1 MVNSLY
7 RVVFPVS
14 NKTLNSGDCRGKEHS
29 MKELS
34 IINHNGI
41 EVVDSRE
48 VAEMIGKQH
57 AHLMRDIKGYA
68 EIIGSSIES
77 NFGLNDFFIESQYKD
92 SIGRTLPCYLLTK
105 KGCDMV
111 ANKMTG
117 EKGVLFT
124 AAYVTAFEK
133 MRETLTEKKPMTQAE
148 LILAQSQLMVEQERR
163 LKALENRAERNE
175 QTMQKTLDI
184 FSAPA
189 VSPDDWTSAMN
200 HQINTLVEQ
209 YGGNHRKF
217 RSDRYA
223 ELELETG
230 VDLKC
235 RQTRLRNRMRKNGA
249 TETECKQVSILQ
261 VISRDR
267 KLRPAFEAIIRRKAA
282 SLISDAQM

>member
-1 MVNSLY
+1 MKDLITINNDGQ
-7 RVVFPVS
+7 PVAS
-14 NKTLNSGDCRGKEHS
+14 SRDIAEHFEKEHRNV
-29 MKELS
+29 L
-34 IINHNGI
+34 
-41 EVVDSRE
+41 
-48 VAEMIGKQH
+48 
-57 AHLMRDIKGYA
+57 RDIDDLRKDVLNFEQMFFSVEIPDSYGRPQRAYLMNRDGFSLLVMGFTGKSALEWKLKYIDAFNRMEAQIKNPQLSPA
-68 EIIGSSIES
+68 EQ
-77 NFGLNDFFIESQYKD
+77 L
-92 SIGRTLPCYLLTK
+92 
-105 KGCDMV
+105 
-111 ANKMTG
+111 
-117 EKGVLFT
+117 
-124 AAYVTAFEK
+124 
-133 MRETLTEKKPMTQAE
+133 
-148 LILAQSQLMVEQERR
+148 LAQAQLMVEQERR
-163 LKALENRAERNE
+163 LKALESRAERNE

>member
-1 MVNSLY
+1 MKDLITINQNGQ
-7 RVVFPVS
+7 PVAS
-14 NKTLNSGDCRGKEHS
+14 S
-29 MKELS
+29 
-34 IINHNGI
+34 
-41 EVVDSRE
+41 
-48 VAEMIGKQH
+48 
-57 AHLMRDIKGYA
+57 RDIA
-68 EIIGSSIES
+68 EHFEKRHDHVVRDIDAFSKDVP
-77 NFGLNDFFIESQYKD
+77 NFGEMFFSVEIPD
-92 SIGRTLPCYLLTK
+92 SYGRPQRAYLMNRDGFSLLVM
-105 KGCDMV
+105 GF
-111 ANKMTG
+111 TG
-117 EKGVLFT
+117 KSALEWKLK
-124 AAYVTAFEK
+124 YIDAFNRMEAQIK
-133 MRETLTEKKPMTQAE
+133 NPQLSPAE
-148 LILAQSQLMVEQERR
+148 QLLAQAQLMVEQERR
-163 LKALENRAERNE
+163 LKALESRAERTE

-189 VSPDDWTSAMN
+189 VSPDDWTSEMN

>member
-1 MVNSLY
+1 M
-7 RVVFPVS
+7 S
-14 NKTLNSGDCRGKEHS
+14 NEIQIFNNPKFGNVRMIEENGNVLFCGNDVASALGYKSPKDAISTHCRGAVKRR
-29 MKELS
+29 LT
-34 IINHNGI
+34 
-41 EVVDSRE
+41 D
-48 VAEMIGKQH
+48 A
-57 AHLMRDIKGYA
+57 L
-68 EIIGSSIES
+68 
-77 NFGLNDFFIESQYKD
+77 
-92 SIGRTLPCYLLTK
+92 GR
-105 KGCDMV
+105 
-111 ANKMTG
+111 
-117 EKGVLFT
+117 
-124 AAYVTAFEK
+124 
-133 MRETLTEKKPMTQAE
+133 
-148 LILAQSQLMVEQERR
+148 EQETVFISEGDIYR
-163 LKALENRAERNE
+163 LAARSKLPGADEFESWIFDEVLPSIRKTGGYQTKAMTTAQMFAMQAKVNLEQEQRLAALESRAERNE

-209 YGGNHRKF
+209 YGENHRKF

>member
-1 MVNSLY
+1 MKDLITINNDGQ
-7 RVVFPVS
+7 PVAS
-14 NKTLNSGDCRGKEHS
+14 SRDIAEHFEKEHRNV
-29 MKELS
+29 L
-34 IINHNGI
+34 
-41 EVVDSRE
+41 
-48 VAEMIGKQH
+48 
-57 AHLMRDIKGYA
+57 RDIDDLRKDVLNFEQMFFSVEIPDSYGRPQRAYLMNRDGFSLLVMGFTGKSALEWKLKYIDAFNRMEAQIKNPQLSPA
-68 EIIGSSIES
+68 EQ
-77 NFGLNDFFIESQYKD
+77 L
-92 SIGRTLPCYLLTK
+92 
-105 KGCDMV
+105 
-111 ANKMTG
+111 
-117 EKGVLFT
+117 
-124 AAYVTAFEK
+124 
-133 MRETLTEKKPMTQAE
+133 
-148 LILAQSQLMVEQERR
+148 LAQAQLMVEQERR
-163 LKALENRAERNE
+163 LKALESRAERNE

-282 SLISDAQM
+282 GLISTSQM

>member
-1 MVNSLY
+1 M
-7 RVVFPVS
+7 S
-14 NKTLNSGDCRGKEHS
+14 NEIQIFNNPKFGNVRMIEENGNVLFCGNDVASALGYKSPKDAISTHCRGAVKRR
-29 MKELS
+29 LT
-34 IINHNGI
+34 
-41 EVVDSRE
+41 D
-48 VAEMIGKQH
+48 A
-57 AHLMRDIKGYA
+57 L
-68 EIIGSSIES
+68 
-77 NFGLNDFFIESQYKD
+77 
-92 SIGRTLPCYLLTK
+92 GR
-105 KGCDMV
+105 
-111 ANKMTG
+111 
-117 EKGVLFT
+117 
-124 AAYVTAFEK
+124 
-133 MRETLTEKKPMTQAE
+133 
-148 LILAQSQLMVEQERR
+148 EQETVVISEGDIYR
-163 LKALENRAERNE
+163 LAARSKLPGADEFESWIFDEVLPSIRKTGGYQTKAMTTAQMFAMQAKVNLEQEQRLAALESRAERNE

>member
-1 MVNSLY
+1 M
-7 RVVFPVS
+7 S
-14 NKTLNSGDCRGKEHS
+14 NEIQIFNNPKFGNVRMIEENGNVLFCGNDVASALGYKSPKDAISTHCRGAVKRR
-29 MKELS
+29 LT
-34 IINHNGI
+34 
-41 EVVDSRE
+41 D
-48 VAEMIGKQH
+48 A
-57 AHLMRDIKGYA
+57 L
-68 EIIGSSIES
+68 
-77 NFGLNDFFIESQYKD
+77 
-92 SIGRTLPCYLLTK
+92 GR
-105 KGCDMV
+105 
-111 ANKMTG
+111 
-117 EKGVLFT
+117 
-124 AAYVTAFEK
+124 
-133 MRETLTEKKPMTQAE
+133 
-148 LILAQSQLMVEQERR
+148 EQETVFIPEGDIYR
-163 LKALENRAERNE
+163 LAARSKLPGADEFESWIFDEVLPSIRKTGGYQTKAMTTAQMFAMQAKVNLEQEQRLAALENRAERAE

>member
-1 MVNSLY
+1 MKDLITINQNGQ
-7 RVVFPVS
+7 PVAS
-14 NKTLNSGDCRGKEHS
+14 SRDIAEHFEKEHRNV
-29 MKELS
+29 L
-34 IINHNGI
+34 
-41 EVVDSRE
+41 
-48 VAEMIGKQH
+48 
-57 AHLMRDIKGYA
+57 RDIDDLRKDVLNFEQMFFSVEIPDSYGRPQRAYLMNRDGFSLLVMGFTGKSALEWKLKYIDAFNRMEAQIKNPQLSPA
-68 EIIGSSIES
+68 EQ
-77 NFGLNDFFIESQYKD
+77 L
-92 SIGRTLPCYLLTK
+92 
-105 KGCDMV
+105 
-111 ANKMTG
+111 
-117 EKGVLFT
+117 
-124 AAYVTAFEK
+124 
-133 MRETLTEKKPMTQAE
+133 
-148 LILAQSQLMVEQERR
+148 LAQAQLMVEQERR
-163 LKALENRAERNE
+163 LKALENRAERTE

-223 ELELETG
+223 ELESETG

>member
-1 MVNSLY
+1 MENLITINKNGQ
-7 RVVFPVS
+7 PVAS
-14 NKTLNSGDCRGKEHS
+14 SRDIAEHFE
-29 MKELS
+29 KR
-34 IINHNGI
+34 HDH
-41 EVVDSRE
+41 V
-48 VAEMIGKQH
+48 
-57 AHLMRDIKGYA
+57 MRDIDAFGKDVPNFGEMFFSA
-68 EIIGSSIES
+68 EIPDSYGRPQRAYLMNRDGFSLLVMGFTGKSALEWKLKYIEAFNRMEAQIKS
-77 NFGLNDFFIESQYKD
+77 PQ
-92 SIGRTLPCYLLTK
+92 
-105 KGCDMV
+105 
-111 ANKMTG
+111 AMT
-117 EKGVLFT
+117 T
-124 AAYVTAFEK
+124 AQMFA
-133 MRETLTEKKPMTQAE
+133 MQAQVN
-148 LILAQSQLMVEQERR
+148 LEQEQR
-163 LKALENRAERNE
+163 LAALESRAERNE
-175 QTMQKTLDI
+175 HTMQKTLDI

-189 VSPDDWTSAMN
+189 VSPDDWANTMN

-282 SLISDAQM
+282 GLISTSQM

>member
-1 MVNSLY
+1 M
-7 RVVFPVS
+7 S
-14 NKTLNSGDCRGKEHS
+14 NEIQIFNNPKFGNVRMIEENGNVLFCGNDVASALGYKSPKDAISTHCRGAVKRR
-29 MKELS
+29 LT
-34 IINHNGI
+34 
-41 EVVDSRE
+41 D
-48 VAEMIGKQH
+48 A
-57 AHLMRDIKGYA
+57 L
-68 EIIGSSIES
+68 
-77 NFGLNDFFIESQYKD
+77 
-92 SIGRTLPCYLLTK
+92 GR
-105 KGCDMV
+105 
-111 ANKMTG
+111 
-117 EKGVLFT
+117 
-124 AAYVTAFEK
+124 
-133 MRETLTEKKPMTQAE
+133 
-148 LILAQSQLMVEQERR
+148 EQETVFISEGDIYR
-163 LKALENRAERNE
+163 LAARSKLPGADEFESWIFDEVLPSIRKTGGYQTKTMTTAQMFAMQAKVNLEQEQRLAALESRAERNE

-267 KLRPAFEAIIRRKAA
+267 KLRPAFESIIRRKAA

>member
-1 MVNSLY
+1 MELELKLFTNTKFGDVRTIIEDGNVLFCGNDVAKGFGY
-7 RVVFPVS
+7 RSP
-14 NKTLNSGDCRGKEHS
+14 KDA
-29 MKELS
+29 
-34 IINHNGI
+34 I
-41 EVVDSRE
+41 
-48 VAEMIGKQH
+48 A
-57 AHLMRDIKGYA
+57 AHCKGA
-68 EIIGSSIES
+68 V
-77 NFGLNDFFIESQYKD
+77 KR
-92 SIGRTLPCYLLTK
+92 RTLTD
-105 KGCDMV
+105 G
-111 ANKMTG
+111 G
-117 EKGVLFT
+117 
-124 AAYVTAFEK
+124 
-133 MRETLTEKKPMTQAE
+133 
-148 LILAQSQLMVEQERR
+148 EQEMVFITEGDVYR
-163 LKALENRAERNE
+163 LAARSKLPGADEFESWIFDEVLPSIRKTGGYQTKSMTTAQMFALQAQVNLEQEQRIKALESGQE
-175 QTMQKTLDI
+175 QMQSTMQKTLDI

-189 VSPDDWTSAMN
+189 VSPDDWTSEMN

>member
-1 MVNSLY
+1 MKDLITINNDGQ
-7 RVVFPVS
+7 PVAS
-14 NKTLNSGDCRGKEHS
+14 SRDIAEHFEKEHRNV
-29 MKELS
+29 L
-34 IINHNGI
+34 
-41 EVVDSRE
+41 
-48 VAEMIGKQH
+48 
-57 AHLMRDIKGYA
+57 RDIDDLRKDVLNFEQMFFSVEIPDSYGRPQRAYLMNRDGFSLLVMGFTGKSALEWKLKYIDAFNRMEAQIKNPQLSPA
-68 EIIGSSIES
+68 EQ
-77 NFGLNDFFIESQYKD
+77 L
-92 SIGRTLPCYLLTK
+92 
-105 KGCDMV
+105 
-111 ANKMTG
+111 
-117 EKGVLFT
+117 
-124 AAYVTAFEK
+124 
-133 MRETLTEKKPMTQAE
+133 
-148 LILAQSQLMVEQERR
+148 LAQAQLMVEQERR
-163 LKALENRAERNE
+163 LKALESRAERTE

-189 VSPDDWTSAMN
+189 VSPDDWTSEMN

>member
-1 MVNSLY
+1 MKDLITINQNGQ
-7 RVVFPVS
+7 PVAS
-14 NKTLNSGDCRGKEHS
+14 S
-29 MKELS
+29 
-34 IINHNGI
+34 
-41 EVVDSRE
+41 
-48 VAEMIGKQH
+48 
-57 AHLMRDIKGYA
+57 RDIA
-68 EIIGSSIES
+68 EHFEKRHDHVVRDIDAFSKDVP
-77 NFGLNDFFIESQYKD
+77 NFGEMFFSVEIPDRY
-92 SIGRTLPCYLLTK
+92 GRPQRAYLMNRDGFSLLVM
-105 KGCDMV
+105 GF
-111 ANKMTG
+111 TG
-117 EKGVLFT
+117 KSALEWKLK
-124 AAYVTAFEK
+124 YIDAFNRMEAQIK
-133 MRETLTEKKPMTQAE
+133 NPQLSPAE
-148 LILAQSQLMVEQERR
+148 QLLAQAQLMVEQERR
-163 LKALENRAERNE
+163 LKALENRAERTE

-223 ELELETG
+223 ELESETG

>member
-1 MVNSLY
+1 MKDLITINQNGQ
-7 RVVFPVS
+7 PVAS
-14 NKTLNSGDCRGKEHS
+14 SRDIAEHFE
-29 MKELS
+29 K
-34 IINHNGI
+34 NHNH
-41 EVVDSRE
+41 V
-48 VAEMIGKQH
+48 
-57 AHLMRDIKGYA
+57 LRDIDTLKKDV
-68 EIIGSSIES
+68 S
-77 NFGLNDFFIESQYKD
+77 NFGQMFFDVEIPD
-92 SIGRTLPCYLLTK
+92 SYGRPQRAYLMNRDGFSLLVM
-105 KGCDMV
+105 GF
-111 ANKMTG
+111 TG
-117 EKGVLFT
+117 KSALEWKLK
-124 AAYVTAFEK
+124 YIDAFNRMEAQIK
-133 MRETLTEKKPMTQAE
+133 NPQLSPAE
-148 LILAQSQLMVEQERR
+148 QLLAQAQLMVEQERR
-163 LKALENRAERNE
+163 LKALENRAERTE

-189 VSPDDWTSAMN
+189 ISPDDWTSAMN

-217 RSDRYA
+217 RSDRYD

>member
-1 MVNSLY
+1 MKDLITINQNGQ
-7 RVVFPVS
+7 PVAS
-14 NKTLNSGDCRGKEHS
+14 SRDIAEHFEKEHRNV
-29 MKELS
+29 L
-34 IINHNGI
+34 
-41 EVVDSRE
+41 
-48 VAEMIGKQH
+48 
-57 AHLMRDIKGYA
+57 RDIDDLRKDVLNFEQMFFSV
-68 EIIGSSIES
+68 EIPDSYGRLQRAYLMNRDGFSLLVMGFTGKSALEWKLKYIE
-77 NFGLNDFFIESQYKD
+77 
-92 SIGRTLPCYLLTK
+92 
-105 KGCDMV
+105 
-111 ANKMTG
+111 
-117 EKGVLFT
+117 
-124 AAYVTAFEK
+124 AFNRMEAQIK
-133 MRETLTEKKPMTQAE
+133 SPQPMTTAQMFAMQAQVN
-148 LILAQSQLMVEQERR
+148 LEQEQR
-163 LKALENRAERNE
+163 LAALESRAERNE

-189 VSPDDWTSAMN
+189 VSPDDWTSEMN

-267 KLRPAFEAIIRRKAA
+267 KLRPAFESIIRRKAA

>member
-1 MVNSLY
+1 MKDLITINNNGQ
-7 RVVFPVS
+7 PVAS
-14 NKTLNSGDCRGKEHS
+14 S
-29 MKELS
+29 
-34 IINHNGI
+34 
-41 EVVDSRE
+41 
-48 VAEMIGKQH
+48 
-57 AHLMRDIKGYA
+57 RDIA
-68 EIIGSSIES
+68 EHFEKRHDHVVRDIDAFSKDVP
-77 NFGLNDFFIESQYKD
+77 NFGEMFFSVEIPD
-92 SIGRTLPCYLLTK
+92 SYGRPQRAYLMNRDGFSLLVM
-105 KGCDMV
+105 GF
-111 ANKMTG
+111 TG
-117 EKGVLFT
+117 KSALEWKLK
-124 AAYVTAFEK
+124 YIDAFNRMEAQIK
-133 MRETLTEKKPMTQAE
+133 NPQLSPAE
-148 LILAQSQLMVEQERR
+148 QLLAQAQLMVEQERR

>member
-1 MVNSLY
+1 
-7 RVVFPVS
+7 
-14 NKTLNSGDCRGKEHS
+14 
-29 MKELS
+29 MKELQVFNYHQKQIRTIQIDGETWFVLKDVCDVLHIENHKDVAKRLEPDEVGRFNFPHPQNPEKQIEMVCVNESGLYNIILRSDKPEAKPFRKWVTSEVLPS
-34 IINHNGI
+34 IRKTGSYQA
-41 EVVDSRE
+41 VPASP
-48 VAEMIGKQH
+48 AEQ
-57 AHLMRDIKGYA
+57 L
-68 EIIGSSIES
+68 
-77 NFGLNDFFIESQYKD
+77 
-92 SIGRTLPCYLLTK
+92 
-105 KGCDMV
+105 
-111 ANKMTG
+111 
-117 EKGVLFT
+117 
-124 AAYVTAFEK
+124 
-133 MRETLTEKKPMTQAE
+133 
-148 LILAQSQLMVEQERR
+148 LAQAQLMVEQERR
-163 LKALENRAERNE
+163 IKALESGQE
-175 QTMQKTLDI
+175 QMQSTMQRTLDI

-235 RQTRLRNRMRKNGA
+235 RQTRLRNRMRRNGA

>member
-1 MVNSLY
+1 MKDLITINQNGQ
-7 RVVFPVS
+7 PVAS
-14 NKTLNSGDCRGKEHS
+14 SRDIAEHFE
-29 MKELS
+29 K
-34 IINHNGI
+34 NHNH
-41 EVVDSRE
+41 V
-48 VAEMIGKQH
+48 
-57 AHLMRDIKGYA
+57 LRDIDTLKKDV
-68 EIIGSSIES
+68 S
-77 NFGLNDFFIESQYKD
+77 NFGQMFFDVEIPD
-92 SIGRTLPCYLLTK
+92 SYGRPQRAYLMNRDGFSLLVM
-105 KGCDMV
+105 GF
-111 ANKMTG
+111 TG
-117 EKGVLFT
+117 KSALEWKLK
-124 AAYVTAFEK
+124 YIDAFNRMEAQIK
-133 MRETLTEKKPMTQAE
+133 NPQLSPAE
-148 LILAQSQLMVEQERR
+148 QLLAQAQLMVEQERR
-163 LKALENRAERNE
+163 LKALENRAERTE

>member
-1 MVNSLY
+1 MKDLITINNDGQ
-7 RVVFPVS
+7 PVAS
-14 NKTLNSGDCRGKEHS
+14 SRDIAEHFE
-29 MKELS
+29 K
-34 IINHNGI
+34 NHNH
-41 EVVDSRE
+41 V
-48 VAEMIGKQH
+48 
-57 AHLMRDIKGYA
+57 LRDIDTLKKDV
-68 EIIGSSIES
+68 S
-77 NFGLNDFFIESQYKD
+77 NFGQMFFDVEIPD
-92 SIGRTLPCYLLTK
+92 SYGRPQRAYLMNRDGFSLLVM
-105 KGCDMV
+105 GF
-111 ANKMTG
+111 TG
-117 EKGVLFT
+117 KSALEWKLK
-124 AAYVTAFEK
+124 YIDAFNRMEAQIK
-133 MRETLTEKKPMTQAE
+133 NPQLSPAE
-148 LILAQSQLMVEQERR
+148 QLLAQAQLMVEQERR
-163 LKALENRAERNE
+163 LKALESRAERNE

-189 VSPDDWTSAMN
+189 VSQDDWTSAMN

>member
-1 MVNSLY
+1 M
-7 RVVFPVS
+7 S
-14 NKTLNSGDCRGKEHS
+14 NEIQIFNNPKFGNVRMIEENGNVLFCGNDVASALGYKSPKDAISTHCRGAVKRR
-29 MKELS
+29 LT
-34 IINHNGI
+34 
-41 EVVDSRE
+41 D
-48 VAEMIGKQH
+48 A
-57 AHLMRDIKGYA
+57 L
-68 EIIGSSIES
+68 
-77 NFGLNDFFIESQYKD
+77 
-92 SIGRTLPCYLLTK
+92 GR
-105 KGCDMV
+105 
-111 ANKMTG
+111 
-117 EKGVLFT
+117 
-124 AAYVTAFEK
+124 
-133 MRETLTEKKPMTQAE
+133 
-148 LILAQSQLMVEQERR
+148 EQETVFISEGDIYR
-163 LKALENRAERNE
+163 LAARSKLPGADEFESWIFDEVLPSIRKTGGYQTKTMTTAQMFAMQAKVNLEQEQRLAALESRAERNE

-282 SLISDAQM
+282 NLISDAQM

>member
-1 MVNSLY
+1 MELELKLFTNTK
-7 RVVFPVS
+7 F
-14 NKTLNSGDCRGKEHS
+14 GDVRTIIENDKVLFCGNDVAKGFGYKSPKDAISTHCRGAVKRR
-29 MKELS
+29 LT
-34 IINHNGI
+34 
-41 EVVDSRE
+41 D
-48 VAEMIGKQH
+48 A
-57 AHLMRDIKGYA
+57 L
-68 EIIGSSIES
+68 
-77 NFGLNDFFIESQYKD
+77 
-92 SIGRTLPCYLLTK
+92 GR
-105 KGCDMV
+105 
-111 ANKMTG
+111 
-117 EKGVLFT
+117 
-124 AAYVTAFEK
+124 
-133 MRETLTEKKPMTQAE
+133 
-148 LILAQSQLMVEQERR
+148 EQETTFITEGDVYR
-163 LKALENRAERNE
+163 LAARSKLPGADEFESWIFDEVLPSIRKTGGYQAKAMTTAQMFAMQAQVNLEQEQRIKALESG
-175 QTMQKTLDI
+175 QKQMQSTMQKTLDI

-189 VSPDDWTSAMN
+189 VSPDDWATTMN

-235 RQTRLRNRMRKNGA
+235 RQTRLRNRMRRNGA

>member
-1 MVNSLY
+1 MKDLITINNDGQ
-7 RVVFPVS
+7 PVAS
-14 NKTLNSGDCRGKEHS
+14 SRDIAEHFEKEHRNV
-29 MKELS
+29 L
-34 IINHNGI
+34 
-41 EVVDSRE
+41 
-48 VAEMIGKQH
+48 
-57 AHLMRDIKGYA
+57 RDIDDLRKDVLNFEQMFFSVEIPDSYGRPQRAYLMNRDGFSLLVMGFTGKSALEWKLKYIDAFNRMEAQIKNPQLSPA
-68 EIIGSSIES
+68 EQ
-77 NFGLNDFFIESQYKD
+77 L
-92 SIGRTLPCYLLTK
+92 
-105 KGCDMV
+105 
-111 ANKMTG
+111 
-117 EKGVLFT
+117 
-124 AAYVTAFEK
+124 
-133 MRETLTEKKPMTQAE
+133 
-148 LILAQSQLMVEQERR
+148 LAQAQLMVEQERR
-163 LKALENRAERNE
+163 LKALESRAERNE

-267 KLRPAFEAIIRRKAA
+267 KLRPAFEAIVRRKAA

>member
-1 MVNSLY
+1 MKDLITINNNGQ
-7 RVVFPVS
+7 PVAS
-14 NKTLNSGDCRGKEHS
+14 S
-29 MKELS
+29 
-34 IINHNGI
+34 
-41 EVVDSRE
+41 
-48 VAEMIGKQH
+48 
-57 AHLMRDIKGYA
+57 RDIA
-68 EIIGSSIES
+68 EHFEKRHDHVVRDIDAFSKDVP
-77 NFGLNDFFIESQYKD
+77 NFGEMFFSVEIPD
-92 SIGRTLPCYLLTK
+92 SYGRPQRAYLMNRDGFSLLVM
-105 KGCDMV
+105 GF
-111 ANKMTG
+111 TG
-117 EKGVLFT
+117 KSALEWKLK
-124 AAYVTAFEK
+124 YIDAFNRMEAQIK
-133 MRETLTEKKPMTQAE
+133 NPQLSPAE
-148 LILAQSQLMVEQERR
+148 QLLAQAQLMVEQERR
-163 LKALENRAERNE
+163 LKALENRAERTE

>member
-1 MVNSLY
+1 M
-7 RVVFPVS
+7 S
-14 NKTLNSGDCRGKEHS
+14 NEIQIFNNPKFGNVRMIEENGNVLFCGNDVASALGYKSPKDAISTHCRGAVKRR
-29 MKELS
+29 LT
-34 IINHNGI
+34 
-41 EVVDSRE
+41 D
-48 VAEMIGKQH
+48 A
-57 AHLMRDIKGYA
+57 L
-68 EIIGSSIES
+68 
-77 NFGLNDFFIESQYKD
+77 
-92 SIGRTLPCYLLTK
+92 GR
-105 KGCDMV
+105 
-111 ANKMTG
+111 
-117 EKGVLFT
+117 
-124 AAYVTAFEK
+124 
-133 MRETLTEKKPMTQAE
+133 
-148 LILAQSQLMVEQERR
+148 EQETVFISEGDIYR
-163 LKALENRAERNE
+163 LAARSKLPGADEFESWIFDEVLPSIRKTGGYQTKAMTTAQMFAMQAKVNLEQEQRLAALENRAERAE

>member
-1 MVNSLY
+1 MKDLITINNDGQ
-7 RVVFPVS
+7 PVAS
-14 NKTLNSGDCRGKEHS
+14 SRDIAEHFEKEHRNV
-29 MKELS
+29 L
-34 IINHNGI
+34 
-41 EVVDSRE
+41 
-48 VAEMIGKQH
+48 
-57 AHLMRDIKGYA
+57 RDIDDLRQDVLNFEQMFFSVEIPDSYGRPQRAYLMNRDGFSLLVMGFTGKSALEWKLKYIDAFNRMEAQIKNPQLSPA
-68 EIIGSSIES
+68 EQ
-77 NFGLNDFFIESQYKD
+77 L
-92 SIGRTLPCYLLTK
+92 
-105 KGCDMV
+105 
-111 ANKMTG
+111 
-117 EKGVLFT
+117 
-124 AAYVTAFEK
+124 
-133 MRETLTEKKPMTQAE
+133 
-148 LILAQSQLMVEQERR
+148 LAQAQLMVEQERR
-163 LKALENRAERNE
+163 LKALESRAERNE

>member
-1 MVNSLY
+1 M
-7 RVVFPVS
+7 S
-14 NKTLNSGDCRGKEHS
+14 NEIQIFNNPKFGNVRMIEENGNVLFCGNDVASALGYKSPKDAISTHCRGAVKRR
-29 MKELS
+29 LT
-34 IINHNGI
+34 
-41 EVVDSRE
+41 D
-48 VAEMIGKQH
+48 A
-57 AHLMRDIKGYA
+57 L
-68 EIIGSSIES
+68 
-77 NFGLNDFFIESQYKD
+77 
-92 SIGRTLPCYLLTK
+92 GR
-105 KGCDMV
+105 
-111 ANKMTG
+111 
-117 EKGVLFT
+117 
-124 AAYVTAFEK
+124 
-133 MRETLTEKKPMTQAE
+133 
-148 LILAQSQLMVEQERR
+148 EQETVFISEGDIYR
-163 LKALENRAERNE
+163 LAARSKLPGADEFESWIFDEVLPSIRKTGGYQTKAMTTAQMFAMQAKVNLEQEQRLAALESRAERNE

-267 KLRPAFEAIIRRKAA
+267 KLRPAFEAIVRRKAA

>member
-1 MVNSLY
+1 MELELKLFTNPK
-7 RVVFPVS
+7 F
-14 NKTLNSGDCRGKEHS
+14 GDVRT
-29 MKELS
+29 
-34 IINHNGI
+34 I
-41 EVVDSRE
+41 EEKGTILFCASD
-48 VAEMIGKQH
+48 VAKGF
-57 AHLMRDIKGYA
+57 GYA
-68 EIIGSSIES
+68 RPNDAIVQHCRSTVKRRIPHPQSPEKTIEMAFITEGDVYRLAARSKLPGADEFESWIFDEVLPSIRKT
-77 NFGLNDFFIESQYKD
+77 GGYQ
-92 SIGRTLPCYLLTK
+92 TK
-105 KGCDMV
+105 
-111 ANKMTG
+111 AMT
-117 EKGVLFT
+117 T
-124 AAYVTAFEK
+124 AQMFA
-133 MRETLTEKKPMTQAE
+133 MQAQVN
-148 LILAQSQLMVEQERR
+148 LEQEQR
-163 LKALENRAERNE
+163 LAALESRAERTE

-189 VSPDDWTSAMN
+189 VSPDDWTSEMN

-223 ELELETG
+223 ELESETG